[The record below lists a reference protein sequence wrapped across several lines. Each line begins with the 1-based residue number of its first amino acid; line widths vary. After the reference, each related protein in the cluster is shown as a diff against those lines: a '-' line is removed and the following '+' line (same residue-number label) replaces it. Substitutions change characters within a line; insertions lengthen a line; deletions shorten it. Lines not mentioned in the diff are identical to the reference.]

1 MLKIFQN
8 ILNMI
13 CHDIIN
19 PVNSIMLYIS
29 SFNNIQSPEIIN
41 DRLNQ
46 IINCVNSA
54 RYSYCMMNNQYKLE
68 ISQIKCDWKKIF
80 DQFDV
85 SFDEKIT
92 ELDDFLVQIIFCL
105 LIFVQESINSQ
116 NHNEVCVS
124 HSSSQINLSFK
135 KKLNEVIMSK
145 MRALISEDILQSE
158 INPMNASLHFFQY
171 LIKKNNMKIL
181 LTEDEFVIQY

>member
-1 MLKIFQN
+1 MIVTDNSDDFMLKIFQN

-124 HSSSQINLSFK
+124 HSSSQI
-135 KKLNEVIMSK
+135 KL
-145 MRALISEDILQSE
+145 Q
-158 INPMNASLHFFQY
+158 
-171 LIKKNNMKIL
+171 
-181 LTEDEFVIQY
+181 FVLF